1 MEINGSEKE
10 QKMKE
15 DLINNLIQTEFI
27 DLKDEDLSKYNYED
41 IIQESLN
48 TINNLEN
55 TLKQTKKK
63 ITIEKSIKDNNEL
76 TPNPN
81 NKEVNKMKRK
91 RKRKRKA
98 I

>member
-27 DLKDEDLSKYNYED
+27 DLKDEDLKKYNYED

-55 TLKQTKKK
+55 TLKQTKKEMIIDK
-63 ITIEKSIKDNNEL
+63 PIKDDNNEL
-76 TPNPN
+76 TPNPD
-81 NKEVNKMKRK
+81 NKEVNKNEN
-91 RKRKRKA
+91 
-98 I
+98 